1 MEEVTYIGHSGFSL
15 ETDHVTFLFDYDH
28 GDLSQ
33 LNREK
38 ALVVFVSHKHADH
51 YNPKI
56 FELIHEYPE
65 VLYILSKDVPVKRE
79 TEQYEKQGILLQD
92 HILKVGFDSE
102 YRQEL
107 SDGSLLEITTLKS
120 TDLGVAFLLKYEGR
134 TYYHAGDL
142 NLWLWKEEGKEYN
155 DKMSRKYFLQLEKLK
170 GMLIDIAFVPLDPR
184 QEEDMFAGIASFMEY
199 TKAKVVFPMH
209 FWGKYQVIPEFIQRY
224 QKYQDRIRII
234 EREGQKYHEI

>member
-15 ETDHVTFLFDYDH
+15 ETDDVTFLFDYDH

-65 VLYILSKDVPVKRE
+65 VLYILSKDVLVKRE
-79 TEQYEKQGILLQD
+79 IEQYAKQGICLKD
-92 HILKVGFDSE
+92 SILTVGFDSE

-107 SDGSLLEITTLKS
+107 SNGHLLEITTLKS
-120 TDLGVAFLLKYEGR
+120 TDLGVAFLLRYEGR

-155 DKMSRKYFLQLEKLK
+155 EKMSNKYFSQLEKLR
-170 GMLIDIAFVPLDPR
+170 GMHIDIAFVPLDPR

-199 TKAKVVFPMH
+199 TDTTVVFPMH
-209 FWGKYQVIPEFIQRY
+209 FWGRYQVILEFLQRY
-224 QKYQDRIRII
+224 PQYKEKIQII
-234 EREGQKYHEI
+234 EREGQKYNEV